1 MSRPEIPDYESL
13 EVAPKGPAAWAK
25 APVED
30 SRGLALLGYLLLGVY
45 LGVIFVQSE
54 VVSWFRIQEMFRFQ
68 SFHMYGIIGTAI
80 AVGAVSLQVI
90 RRMEVR
96 TIRGERIQTTPKE
109 WAKGGV
115 PGARYWIGGT
125 IFGMGWALLGACP
138 GPIFALIGSGLTV
151 LVVGLAAAVAGTW
164 AYAALQPYLPH

>member
-1 MSRPEIPDYESL
+1 MSRQEIPDYEAL
-13 EVAPKGPAAWAK
+13 EVERKGPAAWAK
-25 APVED
+25 APAED
-30 SRGLALLGYLLLGVY
+30 NRGLSLLGYLLLGVY
-45 LGVIFVQSE
+45 LGVLFVQSE

-68 SFHMYGIIGTAI
+68 SFHMYGIIGTAV
-80 AVGAVSLQVI
+80 AVAAVSLQVI

-109 WAKGGV
+109 WGRGGV

-125 IFGMGWALLGACP
+125 IFGMGWAIIGACP

-151 LVVGLAAAVAGTW
+151 LVVGLIAAVAGTW
-164 AYAALQPYLPH
+164 AYAVLQPYLPH